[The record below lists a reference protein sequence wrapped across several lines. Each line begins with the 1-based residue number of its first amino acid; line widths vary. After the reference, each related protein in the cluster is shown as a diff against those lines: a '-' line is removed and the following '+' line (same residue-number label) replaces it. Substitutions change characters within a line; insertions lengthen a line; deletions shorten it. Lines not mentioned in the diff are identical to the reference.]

1 MRNLITKDIFTMS
14 KIIKKMGLKIKE
26 LEITETT
33 TQMEAGAS
41 LIVKIF
47 ENLHLAQEEA
57 TAFFA
62 DLTEMTVEEFENLPL
77 DKVFEIIKEFKN
89 TAGVESFLKQAAQ

>member
-1 MRNLITKDIFTMS
+1 MRSLITKDIFTMS
-14 KIIKKMGLKIKE
+14 KIVKKMGLKVKE

-41 LIVKIF
+41 LIIKIF
-47 ENLHLAQEEA
+47 ENLHLAQEES

-62 DLTEMTVEEFENLPL
+62 DLAGMEVEEFEDLPIE
-77 DKVFEIIKEFKN
+77 KVLEFIKEFKS
-89 TAGVESFLKQAAQ
+89 TAGLESFLKQAVQ